1 MRHRPNNTDKRAG
14 HPEKIE
20 PAQEKQAVE
29 SAAGGSRHSA
39 SERPSLEAAQVDG
52 QEPAAVAEA
61 ASRPT
66 GLRASEPAP
75 AVPQAL
81 ADARMEID
89 ALKDKLL
96 RLQADFDNF
105 RKRTARDAALVSRR
119 ASEDIIRELLPVL
132 DHIDLGLQ
140 RAAEHGANVAFMEGL
155 RMISNELLGVLGKFG
170 VTPLDPEGQVF
181 DPSLHEAVAHTPSGD
196 HPEGTVIRQVRRG
209 FMLDN
214 RVFRAPQV
222 VVSSGEPPESAPP
235 AEEG

>member
-39 SERPSLEAAQVDG
+39 SETPSPEAV
-52 QEPAAVAEA
+52 VAEA
-61 ASRPT
+61 A
-66 GLRASEPAP
+66 PAP

-140 RAAEHGANVAFMEGL
+140 RAAEHGANAAFVEGL
-155 RMISNELLGVLGKFG
+155 KMISDELLGVLGKFG
-170 VTPLDPEGQVF
+170 VTPFGPEGQVF
-181 DPSLHEAVAHTPSGD
+181 DPSLHEAVAHAPSGE
-196 HPEGTVIRQVRRG
+196 HPEGTVIRQMRRG
-209 FMLDN
+209 FMLN
-214 RVFRAPQV
+214 NQVFRAPQV
-222 VVSSGEPPESAPP
+222 VVSSGPSTESAPA